1 MKVACIGAGN
11 VGATVAQKVAEADLA
26 DVVMLDVVEGVSQG
40 KALDLAQSGAVLDFG
55 VKIIGT
61 NEYADIA
68 GASVVVVTAGFPR
81 KPGMSRDDL
90 LKANSEV
97 ITSVSQEIKKHAPEA
112 IIIMVTNPLDV
123 MACVAM
129 QVTGFPRA
137 RVIGM
142 AGMLDSA
149 RFRTFLAAELGVKPT
164 DVSAMVLGGHGDS
177 MVPLLS
183 ATTVGGVPVTDLI
196 ETTRLEEIVARTRT
210 GGAEIVKLLGKGSA
224 YYAPGASAFRM
235 VETIVK
241 DVKRVMPA
249 SVWAEGEYGIR
260 DTFVGLPVLI
270 GRRGV
275 EKVLEMTLTDAEKA
289 DLVASADAVRET
301 IAKLG

>member
-235 VETIVK
+235 VEAIVK

>member
-235 VETIVK
+235 VEAIVK

-275 EKVLEMTLTDAEKA
+275 EKVLETLTDAEKA